1 MDVDV
6 IVIGA
11 GIAGASVAAELA
23 LHRSVLIL
31 EAEDSPGYHTSGR
44 SAATFI
50 ENYGAPAVRA
60 LSRASRAFLEGPP
73 EDYGVES
80 LTSPR
85 GLIYA
90 ATQSELPMLEEELN
104 ASSTLEALDL
114 KAMAQI
120 VPLLARGPCVA
131 GAYERDASDIDVNM
145 FLTGALRAV
154 KRRGGILV
162 TGSKVSAAERVG
174 ERWQVKTGDDSH
186 SAPVV
191 VNAAGAWGDKV
202 AQTFGVQPIGLQ
214 PLRRSVG
221 IVELSDD
228 TVVEPDWPLI
238 AGVGG
243 NWYTKPEGRWLL
255 ASPADETP
263 SEACDA
269 WPLDED
275 IAAGIDATCIALGA
289 RAKRLHRTWAGLRT
303 FAPDKNLVA
312 GFDDRVDGF
321 FWLVGQGGY
330 GFQTGPAMAA
340 AASALACGL
349 PLPDHLTAHGLDA
362 DALDPRRFR
371 SQ

>member
-6 IVIGA
+6 IVIGG

-23 LHRSVLIL
+23 LHRSVLLL

-50 ENYGAPAVRA
+50 ENYGAPSVRA
-60 LSRASRAFLEGPP
+60 LSRASRAFLEHPP

-90 ATQSELPMLEEELN
+90 ATETELPMLEAELN
-104 ASSTLEALDL
+104 SSSSLEPLDL
-114 KAMAQI
+114 EGMAQL
-120 VPLLARGPCVA
+120 VPLLAGGPCA
-131 GAYERDASDIDVNM
+131 GGAYERDASDIDVDM
-145 FLTGALRAV
+145 FLSGALRAF
-154 KRRGGILV
+154 KRRGGTLL
-162 TGSKVSAAERVG
+162 TRSKVVASERLG
-174 ERWQVKTGDDSH
+174 ERWQIKTEDDSH
-186 SAPVV
+186 SAMVV

-275 IAAGIDATCIALGA
+275 VAAGIDATCVALGV
-289 RAKRLHRTWAGLRT
+289 RPKRLHRSWAGLRT

-312 GFDDRVDGF
+312 GFDDQAEGF

-340 AASALACGL
+340 AASALVCGL
-349 PLPDHLTAHGLDA
+349 PLPDNLVAQGLDA
-362 DALDPRRFR
+362 GVLDPQRFR
-371 SQ
+371 SR